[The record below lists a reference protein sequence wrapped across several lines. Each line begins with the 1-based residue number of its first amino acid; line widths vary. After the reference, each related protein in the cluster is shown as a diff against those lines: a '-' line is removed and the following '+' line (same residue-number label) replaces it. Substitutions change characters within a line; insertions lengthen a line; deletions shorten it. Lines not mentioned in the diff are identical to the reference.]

1 MRRWQH
7 RPEGSNWGEF
17 GADDQRGRMNLLTPA
32 RRLAAVREVR
42 EGLVFSLSLPLD
54 YPGGPGLWETRAP
67 PKLVATRFKDG
78 RSAYPF
84 HMSSYA
90 APATDVICD
99 DEVTLSLQYSTQ
111 WDALAHCGSEFDADG
126 DGSAEVVFY
135 NGYRGGEHI
144 ASPDAAGGG
153 GAGALGIENL
163 ARAGVQGRGVL
174 IDLKAEYGRKPARV
188 GYEALMRLIEQQ
200 SVEVEDGDFL
210 CLYTGFAD
218 LVLSMRRQ
226 PDPRVLHGS
235 CAGLDGR
242 DARLQRW
249 IADSGVVALC
259 ADNAAVEATGD
270 MGGGGAERH
279 ALLPLHELCLF
290 KLGIHLA
297 ELWYFGALAPWL
309 AAHQRNRFL
318 LTAPPLDLPGAVGS
332 PVTPLATV

>member
-1 MRRWQH
+1 MRWRN
-7 RPEGSNWGEF
+7 RPAGSNWGDF

-32 RRLAAVREVR
+32 RRLAAVQEVR

-67 PKLVATRFKDG
+67 PRLAATRFRDG

-90 APATDVICD
+90 ASATDVVCD
-99 DEVTLSLQYSTQ
+99 DQVTLSLQYSTQ
-111 WDALAHCGSEFDADG
+111 WDALAHCGSEFDANG
-126 DGSAEVVFY
+126 DGIPEAVFY
-135 NGYRGGEHI
+135 NGYRAGEDI
-144 ASPDAAGGG
+144 ASPDAAGGA
-153 GAGALGIENL
+153 GARALGIENL

-174 IDLKAEYGRKPARV
+174 VDLHREFGRSPAKV
-188 GYEALMRLIEQQ
+188 GYEALMRIMDSQAVA
-200 SVEVEDGDFL
+200 VEAGDFL

-218 LVLSMRRQ
+218 LVLEMKKC
-226 PDPRVLHGS
+226 PDVRVLQGS
-235 CAGLDGR
+235 CAGLDGA
-242 DARLQRW
+242 DERLQRW
-249 IADSGVVALC
+249 IDDSGLVALC
-259 ADNAAVEATGD
+259 ADNAAVESTAGVAAGATH
-270 MGGGGAERH
+270 RH

-297 ELWYFGALAPWL
+297 ELWYLRELAGWL
-309 AAHQRNRFL
+309 AGRQRNRFL